1 MCALPFTLT
10 HLTSIICIKV
20 SVSVHTNMCVHSL
33 IWDDLEDQVV
43 QQCELLSYL
52 QGRVV
57 LKWFSLTV
65 LHGLAQKHNC
75 FQRTRCNF
83 KKF

>member
-1 MCALPFTLT
+1 MHA
-10 HLTSIICIKV
+10 S
-20 SVSVHTNMCVHSL
+20 SL

-57 LKWFSLTV
+57 LKWLSLAVLRGLIHTHTHTV
-65 LHGLAQKHNC
+65 
-75 FQRTRCNF
+75 
-83 KKF
+83 